1 MRSSDETTPPACP
14 TDSSRASSQQ
24 HHLTHRF
31 ASHHLRAPPTVHDL
45 TTPSQ
50 VRPITLAPSPHCQIL
65 SPPHFMQ
72 PESPAASTPDSTE
85 PASPHTAASS
95 TQHGIH
101 DRDLGGVSLSGLS
114 SPGNEDG
121 TRTPAEQLAADAAL
135 AALLQEEHDVSFR
148 PHE

>member
-1 MRSSDETTPPACP
+1 
-14 TDSSRASSQQ
+14 
-24 HHLTHRF
+24 
-31 ASHHLRAPPTVHDL
+31 
-45 TTPSQ
+45 
-50 VRPITLAPSPHCQIL
+50 
-65 SPPHFMQ
+65 MQ

-121 TRTPAEQLAADAAL
+121 KRTPAEQLAADSLTVAAADVAGTSQMLERGLEMSTEERRAHIRRLRASVRNEDLAWWLARQLRDL
-135 AALLQEEHDVSFR
+135 AAVASGGRPPSRALLDTVRGFNPELRS
-148 PHE
+148 